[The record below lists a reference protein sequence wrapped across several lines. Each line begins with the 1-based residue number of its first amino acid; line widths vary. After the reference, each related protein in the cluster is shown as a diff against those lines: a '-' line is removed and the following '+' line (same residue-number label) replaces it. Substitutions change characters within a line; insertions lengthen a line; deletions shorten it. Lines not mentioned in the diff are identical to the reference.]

1 MPSDSMQPVDASR
14 VELGFVLAPG
24 QNLFFV
30 ELVAALQDEAVQLGH
45 PASVH
50 VGNFPPPRRDLVY
63 VLVPPHEYFTLTHGR
78 IGPSPETLK
87 RTIFI
92 CAEQPGTSFF
102 DENVVLAPRGGAVF
116 DINRHAVRTFGT
128 RGIHARHLQLGW
140 TAQWDHLRER
150 ERDIDVLFMG
160 CLTDRRGKALADYA
174 RTLGSR
180 RTCYVLSDNS
190 QPNSVPSG
198 SFVVDDDKW
207 DLLGRSKV
215 LLNVHQGDSPYF
227 EWLRV
232 LQAASNGA
240 VVVTEHSVDYE
251 PLVPGRHFL
260 TASVDSL
267 GLLAEGLLSDGDR
280 RSRIQA
286 EAYRTIRQDLPLRT
300 TVSDL
305 VATARD
311 MAADAP
317 LPAPSDPF
325 FHQPEAENSDLP
337 LFRNALQPSSP
348 SRGNHNAAVLRRIT
362 KDLKLELLDLR
373 RHITRIEVA
382 LGSGRAPANVELVSR
397 SRAWGYAQPGVSVL
411 VALYNHETEIVHAL
425 DSLLRS
431 SIRSWELIVVDD
443 GSSDGSREAAAWWM
457 KANEREQATLL
468 AHPVNRGL
476 GPARNTALAWARGE
490 YVFVLDADNEI
501 YPLCL
506 ERLVATLDADSNA
519 AFAYTILER
528 FRGSDSLGLTNTFAW
543 DPTRFRTGNYI
554 DAMALIRTALV
565 RERFGGYTTDRRLH
579 GWEDFDLWCK
589 IAQAGLYG
597 VFLPEILGRYRTTE
611 HSMLSLTNISATE
624 AYSLLIERYPTLMSG
639 VIPPD

>member
-1 MPSDSMQPVDASR
+1 MQPVDASR
-14 VELGFVLAPG
+14 AELAFVLAPR

-30 ELVAALQDEAVQLGH
+30 ELVAALRTEIEGLAGR
-45 PASVH
+45 ASVH

-92 CAEQPGTSFF
+92 CAEQPGTNFF

-116 DINRHAVRTFGT
+116 DINRHAVRMFGS

-160 CLTDRRGKALADYA
+160 CLTDRRGKALAGYG
-174 RTLGSR
+174 RSLQSR

-198 SFVVDDDKW
+198 SFVVDDEKW
-207 DLLGRSKV
+207 DLLGRSKL
-215 LLNVHQGDSPYF
+215 LLNVHQGNSPYF

-251 PLVPGRHFL
+251 PLVPGRHFV
-260 TASVDSL
+260 TGSADSL
-267 GLLAEGLLSDGDR
+267 GLLAERLLSDGDR
-280 RSRIQA
+280 WWRIQT
-286 EAYRTIRQDLPLRT
+286 EAYRMIRHDLPMRSSVRNLI
-300 TVSDL
+300 
-305 VATARD
+305 ATAAD
-311 MAADAP
+311 IAAKSP
-317 LPAPSDPF
+317 VPAQGDPF
-325 FHQPEAENSDLP
+325 FHQASPVADDSRL
-337 LFRNALQPSSP
+337 LANAMQPTSP
-348 SRGNHNAAVLRRIT
+348 SGGDPNAAVLRRVT

-373 RHITRIEVA
+373 RHISRIE
-382 LGSGRAPANVELVSR
+382 LGFSLGQPPAKVELVSR
-397 SRAWGYAQPGVSVL
+397 TPTYGSAYPRVSVL
-411 VALYNHETEIVHAL
+411 VALYNHEAEIVDAL
-425 DSLLRS
+425 NSLLRS
-431 SIRSWELIVVDD
+431 SVYSWELIVVDD
-443 GSSDGSREAAAWWM
+443 GSSDGSREAAARWM
-457 KANEREQATLL
+457 SAHRSEQVTLL

-476 GPARNTALAWARGE
+476 GPARNTAMAWARGE
-490 YVFVLDADNEI
+490 YVFILDADNEI

-506 ERLVATLDADSNA
+506 ERLTTALDSDSDA
-519 AFAYTILER
+519 AFAYAILER
-528 FRGSDSLGLTNTFAW
+528 FRGRDSLGITNTLPW
-543 DPTRFRTGNYI
+543 DTTRFRTGNYI
-554 DAMALIRTALV
+554 DAMALIRTALI
-565 RERFGGYTTDRRLH
+565 RERFGGFTTDRRLH

-589 IAQAGLYG
+589 IAQEGLYG
-597 VFLPEILGRYRTTE
+597 IFLPEILGRYRTTE

-624 AYSLLIERYPTLMSG
+624 AFSLLIERYPAVMSG
-639 VIPPD
+639 VIPPA